1 MANRE
6 LKGVL
11 WGSEVVPAHA
21 NYFYQLHFFFK
32 RESVTENVKG
42 MEKKEKEMTKE
53 ERGGRREEENS
64 LTRAVQG
71 Q

>member
-42 MEKKEKEMTKE
+42 MKKETEMTEE
-53 ERGGRREEENS
+53 ERGGRREEETS
-64 LTRAVQG
+64 LRRAVQG
-71 Q
+71 H

>member
-1 MANRE
+1 M
-6 LKGVL
+6 
-11 WGSEVVPAHA
+11 PAQA

-71 Q
+71 H